1 MSGMQT
7 PILGGVAEYGILLAI
22 TKYGDNMKNVVQI
35 SDSKL
40 VNKLFDGKDWNYIG
54 KQIDKWA
61 FVISL
66 TFMILFNI
74 IYWTV
79 VSSL

>member
-22 TKYGDNMKNVVQI
+22 TKYGDNFKNIVQI

-40 VNKLFDGKDWNYIG
+40 GNKLVVEQKDWNYRG
-54 KQIDKWA
+54 KQIGKSI
-61 FVISL
+61 F
-66 TFMILFNI
+66 
-74 IYWTV
+74 
-79 VSSL
+79 